1 MVDFYFERRENKF
14 VGMLIPT
21 WTSGNQIRP
30 GIVWCVTLRIAQG
43 IWFLDVICFRYRR
56 RGVCSPWLVFVLCE
70 HDVHCPIAIYFLI
83 FYQSRISEGWPAILY
98 YHGRLGVVKD
108 PISRQFLFV
117 SPSIVKTASPTVLK
131 PNKKAVAIELD
142 TRELSE
148 NDKFLLQQAIWP
160 SEDKLIALSYFKKR
174 ENICSA
180 IADVLKRKRNA
191 KAGEHTQPSPAQ

>member
-1 MVDFYFERRENKF
+1 VKTNSLVCLFQLEPQEIKHAQVLSGVSPYVLRRVFGFWMLF
-14 VGMLIPT
+14 VFAIAGVV
-21 WTSGNQIRP
+21 SVAP
-30 GIVWCVTLRIAQG
+30 GLSLFFVSMTFIVLLLFT
-43 IWFLDVICFRYRR
+43 
-56 RGVCSPWLVFVLCE
+56 
-70 HDVHCPIAIYFLI
+70 FLI

-191 KAGEHTQPSPAQ
+191 KAGEHTQPSAAQ